1 MNTKLFEYKNMQ
13 NKDKRTTVT
22 LSSKVYLELDA
33 LKYELKKQ
41 EGNASMD
48 STVLTLL
55 EDRKTLKALE
65 GNTDIPLKNQDS
77 TPQESIEIER
87 LKKALLN
94 VLTFLEN
101 RNTLSAVNSD
111 NSEKLSQME
120 FQNVQQT
127 LEIQRLNRE
136 LRIKQTEIENL
147 KEKKVSESFLLEED
161 NSQFRQ
167 IRSTYKKWKGSRAK
181 FLAIINSDNPAA
193 IEKIDFYMINPGL
206 FVILDNSRFLYG
218 YGFENGKEYICD
230 LLSKRPPF
238 KILSKKGSQDWE
250 V

>member
-147 KEKKVSESFLLEED
+147 KEGNEVERKNLSKKEILSM
-161 NSQFRQ
+161 
-167 IRSTYKKWKGSRAK
+167 YKSWKGSRSK
-181 FLAIINSDNPAA
+181 FL
-193 IEKIDFYMINPGL
+193 EMINPDHYL
-206 FVILDNSRFLYG
+206 FNNETHFIMINPALFIVLNSGRLLGGSLTYN
-218 YGFENGKEYICD
+218 EAKKYICD
-230 LLSKRPPF
+230 LISEKPTFKFFLEKSKDDF
-238 KILSKKGSQDWE
+238 EL
-250 V
+250 

>member
-1 MNTKLFEYKNMQ
+1 MQ

-120 FQNVQQT
+120 FQNVQQN

-147 KEKKVSESFLLEED
+147 KEKEVSESFLLEEEED
-161 NSQFRQ
+161 NSQFHQ
-167 IRSTYKKWKGSRAK
+167 IRSIYKKWKGSRAK
-181 FLAIINSDNPAA
+181 FLAMINSDNPDA

-206 FVILDNSRFLYG
+206 FVILDNSRFLSGG
-218 YGFENGKEYICD
+218 YGFKNGKEYICD

-238 KILSKKGSQDWE
+238 KILREKSSYDYE